1 MNSRDRL
8 GKAALALLMIFM
20 VLAAVVSCSKKN
32 ERTNPYEAWC
42 WTVTPTHTATTVPT
56 PLPNMLILKG
66 EGGGYEGTV
75 SVADGVVTVF
85 SAPGMAVATTDYQ
98 IGYLSFDISGL
109 PPMTNIVGVGLRLK
123 RAGWWSSVEFMGD
136 LLVDHVSHDTLG
148 MEDLVPGSTGA
159 LHAAVGQLDQMAS
172 SNQASIDPAAL
183 QDDIDNARPRSQYR
197 LRFTDQAYGVKG
209 WILFHNG
216 TDINPDYHD
225 ALIIYYY

>member
-8 GKAALALLMIFM
+8 GKAALVLPIIFM

-32 ERTNPYEAWC
+32 ERTNPYEVWC
-42 WTVTPTHTATTVPT
+42 WTLTPTHTLTTVPT

-66 EGGGYEGTV
+66 EGGAYEGTV
-75 SVADGVVTVF
+75 SVSKGVVTGY

-98 IGYLSFDISGL
+98 IGYLSFDISAL
-109 PPMTNIVGVGLRLK
+109 PAMTNIVGVALRLK
-123 RAGWWSSVEFMGD
+123 RSGWHSSTAFMGD

-148 MEDLVPGSTGA
+148 AEDLVSGSTDA
-159 LHAAVGQLDQMAS
+159 LHAAVGQLDAAAV
-172 SNQASIDPAAL
+172 SNTVTIDSAAL
-183 QDDIDNARPRSQYR
+183 QDDIDNARLHSQYR
-197 LRFTDQAYGVKG
+197 LRFTVQDYGVLG
-209 WILFHNG
+209 WINFHNG